1 MMLFYYLYYAK
12 YVCIGALVVSLLVA
26 LCAGYA
32 YSINAQRAEDDP
44 EKRNYSPG
52 AFILVFFTW
61 PILLPLLISL
71 FLLRVLLYGV
81 FIMLFIVFL
90 FIIPRE
96 SPKATWLE
104 MKMAKIGDALLRANA
119 FLIKLMVRP
128 WTEEPETI

>member
-1 MMLFYYLYYAK
+1 MMLFYYLYYVK
-12 YVCIGALVVSLLVA
+12 YVCIGALLVSLVVA

-44 EKRNYSPG
+44 EKRSYSAG

-71 FLLRVLLYGV
+71 FILRVLLYGI

-90 FIIPRE
+90 FIMPRE

-104 MKMAKIGDALLRANA
+104 MKMGKTGDALLRANSI
-119 FLIKLMVRP
+119 LIKLMLKP
-128 WTEEPETI
+128 WATEPETI